1 MGKWTLI
8 RVTDNRLVKLYIYT
22 EEDWYLYISHKIR
35 GNPGPERNG
44 LFKLSDLNDRD
55 NIFES
60 NMRAGRDNIK
70 SQWILCSPDLNPST
84 QARRKSSC
92 QWWLSSKE
100 IIETTVWHGGGGEEE
115 EWKKLSKL
123 EKCISFSCIMDWNW
137 RSNVRSIVGI
147 EHKNFLNYIFFSF
160 EVEWCAVR
168 Y

>member
-8 RVTDNRLVKLYIYT
+8 RVTDNRLVKIYIYT
-22 EEDWYLYISHKIR
+22 EEDWYLYISHKIC

-100 IIETTVWHGGGGEEE
+100 IIETTVWHGGGGGGR
-115 EWKKLSKL
+115 KKEVKQIRKVHFFFMYNGLKL
-123 EKCISFSCIMDWNW
+123 KKQCKKYSWNW
-137 RSNVRSIVGI
+137 T
-147 EHKNFLNYIFFSF
+147 
-160 EVEWCAVR
+160 
-168 Y
+168 